1 MKKILICL
9 VLILALTGCS
19 NTKSKFV
26 GSKDTEGFSAD
37 IENFDST
44 DDLEQNSQLIVLG
57 TAENLIE
64 VSEKFGEDILYSSK
78 VSFKVKE
85 VLKGD
90 KSIKDIYV
98 LQMGK
103 PNSDN
108 FETKLKPNKEY
119 ILFLNSKDFNGET
132 VYDCTGI
139 EQGIFEINDNGKIY
153 TYADF
158 GISAKFDNKDKNELI
173 NKIKD

>member
-103 PNSDN
+103 PN
-108 FETKLKPNKEY
+108 
-119 ILFLNSKDFNGET
+119 
-132 VYDCTGI
+132 
-139 EQGIFEINDNGKIY
+139 
-153 TYADF
+153 
-158 GISAKFDNKDKNELI
+158 
-173 NKIKD
+173 